1 MMWVCR
7 PGQKGIYLEKFMLD
21 KRVYLSWQGFNIDLS
36 KASTREDFRRIVIE
50 ERNPE
55 SRTTISN
62 WAGQLYSFCHD
73 MQIGDMVLIPHRSSK
88 KYALAKIV
96 GDYEYRSQEEL
107 VHSRKIEIIR
117 NNIPREI
124 FNQSTQYSLGAF
136 RTLFK
141 VRDEEVV
148 MDAISSWKE

>member
-7 PGQKGIYLEKFMLD
+7 PGQKGIYLEKFLND
-21 KRVYLSWQGFNIDLS
+21 KKIFISWEGFKVDLS
-36 KASTREDFRRIVIE
+36 KATTREEYREIVID
-50 ERNPE
+50 ERKPE
-55 SRTTISN
+55 ARTTISN
-62 WAGQLYSFCHD
+62 WAGQLYSFCRE
-73 MQIGDMVLIPHRSSK
+73 MQIGDLVLIPHQSSK

-96 GDYEYRSQEEL
+96 GDYKYDSKAEL
-107 VHSRKIEIIR
+107 VHSRKIEIMK

-124 FNQSTQYSLGAF
+124 FDQSTQYSLGAF

-141 VRDEEVV
+141 VRDEDVV